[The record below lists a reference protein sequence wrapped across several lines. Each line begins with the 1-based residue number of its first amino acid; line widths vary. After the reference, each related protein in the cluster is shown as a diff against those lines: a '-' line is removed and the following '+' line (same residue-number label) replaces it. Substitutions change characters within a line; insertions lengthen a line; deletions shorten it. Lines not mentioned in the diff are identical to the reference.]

1 MKKSQGD
8 NNIINNNNNN
18 NKETEQT
25 KKSENLLNNLL
36 NKLEKSYIIRSFSV
50 SKENLPVYL
59 AFCEIAKRENPG
71 YGGFS
76 ETLVKAMA
84 EYVRR
89 HGVGNPQLLLTHY
102 IEPEKEPQPIRVLC
116 IYCDGALSEGK
127 VYCQKKGM
135 WIPSVTCYSCRENR
149 LKKQK

>member
-1 MKKSQGD
+1 MN

-50 SKENLPVYL
+50 SRENLPVYL

-76 ETLVKAMA
+76 ETLVKAMG

-102 IEPEKEPQPIRVLC
+102 IKTPEEQPQPIRVLC
-116 IYCDGALSEGK
+116 LYCNGAISDGRIYCVK
-127 VYCQKKGM
+127 RGM
-135 WIPSVTCYSCRENR
+135 WIPSVTCYSCKENR
-149 LKKQK
+149 LRKVK

>member
-1 MKKSQGD
+1 M
-8 NNIINNNNNN
+8 NNNNNNNNN
-18 NKETEQT
+18 NKTEQT

-50 SKENLPVYL
+50 GKESLPVYL
-59 AFCEIAKRENPG
+59 AFCEVAKRENPG

-102 IEPEKEPQPIRVLC
+102 IVPEKEPQPIRVLC

-135 WIPSVTCYSCRENR
+135 WIPSVSCYSCKENR
-149 LKKQK
+149 LRKSR